1 MEKIKLLA
9 EVRESRGS
17 SYSRNLRAKGQI
29 PGVIYGKG
37 REPLALSI
45 DEKEIK
51 KVIGKN
57 SLIDLGF
64 GEETASVVLK
74 DIQRDPLR
82 GNPIHFD
89 FQEVD
94 LKQRIT
100 ITVSIHLEGTP
111 AGIKEGGI
119 LQQTLREVD
128 LECLPTEMPNYL
140 KVDIS
145 HLNVGESLHVNELV
159 VPENLTILTSPEE
172 VVVTIVTPTLNV
184 IEEEEDVAEEEET
197 EAASPEE
204 ETA

>member
-100 ITVSIHLEGTP
+100 ITVSILLEGTP

-145 HLNVGESLHVNELV
+145 HLNVGESLHVDELV

-172 VVVTIVTPTLNV
+172 VVVTIVTPTLTV
-184 IEEEEDVAEEEET
+184 KEDEDVAEEEET
-197 EAASPEE
+197 EAATPEE

>member
-1 MEKIKLLA
+1 MERIKLLA
-9 EVRESRGS
+9 EVREGKGS
-17 SYSRNLRAKGQI
+17 SYSRNLRAEGQI
-29 PGVIYGKG
+29 PGVVYGKA

-45 DEKEIK
+45 NEKEIK

-57 SLIDLGF
+57 SLIDLVF
-64 GEETASVVLK
+64 GQETASVVLK
-74 DIQRDPLR
+74 DLQRDPLR

-100 ITVSIHLEGTP
+100 ITVSIHLDGTP

-140 KVDIS
+140 NVDVS
-145 HLNVGESLHVNELV
+145 HLNVGDSLHVQELE
-159 VPENLTILTSPEE
+159 VPENMTILTSPEE
-172 VVVTIVTPTLNV
+172 VVVTIVTPALNV
-184 IEEEEDVAEEEET
+184 TEDEVEEEVEA
-197 EAASPEE
+197 EAATPEE
-204 ETA
+204 

>member
-1 MEKIKLLA
+1 MERIKLLA

-140 KVDIS
+140 QVDIS
-145 HLNVGESLHVNELV
+145 HLKVGESLHVDELV

-184 IEEEEDVAEEEET
+184 KEEEDDVADEEET
-197 EAASPEE
+197 EAATPEE

>member
-1 MEKIKLLA
+1 MERIKLLA

-140 KVDIS
+140 QVDIS
-145 HLNVGESLHVNELV
+145 HLKVGESLHVDELV

-184 IEEEEDVAEEEET
+184 KEEEDVADEEET
-197 EAASPEE
+197 EAATPEE

>member
-1 MEKIKLLA
+1 MESIKLLA
-9 EVRESRGS
+9 EVRGGKGS
-17 SYSRNLRAKGQI
+17 SYSRNLRAEGQI

-45 DEKEIK
+45 NEKEIK
-51 KVIGKN
+51 KVVGKN
-57 SLIDLGF
+57 SLIDLSF
-64 GEETASVVLK
+64 GQETASVVLK
-74 DIQRDPLR
+74 DLQRDPLR

-100 ITVSIHLEGTP
+100 ITVPIHLEGTP

-140 KVDIS
+140 RVDIS
-145 HLNVGESLHVNELV
+145 HLKVGESLHVQELT

-172 VVVTIVTPTLNV
+172 VVVTIVTPTLHV
-184 IEEEEDVAEEEET
+184 TEEEPEEEVEVEAET
-197 EAASPEE
+197 ATPEE
-204 ETA
+204 ETS